1 VSAKQHLQFQQEDKA
16 TIIIKTPLFIYGSS
30 HLQARN
36 NNNIPVRPTIK
47 MSSTS
52 AEEID
57 GLPVSKLYLSSSC
70 PELKAESVI
79 SFSDNEELLSDFER
93 VVTPPIQE
101 EEEEYTE
108 AKALP
113 STTTAATTLP
123 SSPLSSRRSLQ
134 WEFKGLTIWLELE
147 EFDNDLTR
155 AVEYFSSKH
164 NSPFIPQSHTT
175 AIYGME
181 HLSIEEAKARLRRVR
196 EVIPQW
202 PTFAK
207 PTGVTS
213 DIAVCGKP
221 GQVCSIAW
229 SELTLATNP
238 QHETALDLLYEL
250 FYGQDYHRDRPW
262 KPHNSVAYDNPETN
276 CLSLLDTIM
285 YASQNPSLLG
295 MERRVAAISLW
306 STVGKMG
313 DWECLERV
321 RFW

>member
-1 VSAKQHLQFQQEDKA
+1 
-16 TIIIKTPLFIYGSS
+16 
-30 HLQARN
+30 
-36 NNNIPVRPTIK
+36 
-47 MSSTS
+47 
-52 AEEID
+52 
-57 GLPVSKLYLSSSC
+57 
-70 PELKAESVI
+70 
-79 SFSDNEELLSDFER
+79 
-93 VVTPPIQE
+93 
-101 EEEEYTE
+101 
-108 AKALP
+108 
-113 STTTAATTLP
+113 
-123 SSPLSSRRSLQ
+123 
-134 WEFKGLTIWLELE
+134 
-147 EFDNDLTR
+147 
-155 AVEYFSSKH
+155 
-164 NSPFIPQSHTT
+164 
-175 AIYGME
+175 ME

>member
-1 VSAKQHLQFQQEDKA
+1 
-16 TIIIKTPLFIYGSS
+16 
-30 HLQARN
+30 
-36 NNNIPVRPTIK
+36 
-47 MSSTS
+47 MSTV
-52 AEEID
+52 EEIE
-57 GLPVSKLYLSSSC
+57 GLPLVSKLYLSASQSC
-70 PELKAESVI
+70 PELKAESDVSSI
-79 SFSDNEELLSDFER
+79 SDAEEMIILADIER

-101 EEEEYTE
+101 QGKYNNIVETTIPSPI
-108 AKALP
+108 LP
-113 STTTAATTLP
+113 LSTIGLPTSTTTATVPNP

-147 EFDNDLTR
+147 EFDNDLSR

-164 NSPFIPQSHTT
+164 KSPFIPQSHTT

-181 HLSIEEAKARLRRVR
+181 HLSIEEARYRLRKVK

-213 DIAVCGKP
+213 DIAQCGKP
-221 GQVCSIAW
+221 GQVCDIAW

-238 QHETALDLLYEL
+238 QHEAALDVLYEL
-250 FYGQDYHRDRPW
+250 FYGQEYYRDRPW

-313 DWECLERV
+313 DWKCLERV
-321 RFW
+321 KFIE